1 MGRDVAGGPEETE
14 EGMKKHNSHG
24 KKCKAIS
31 RAAANKQPHTGKN
44 KGTRGKR
51 FERCHGDDDTEVFWA
66 KERKRQRMEVKLE
79 DNKLFIT
86 LPRIVPPALSRSG
99 KSYLIATTG
108 GVKRTPLLVD
118 GAPVHVVATVFIY
131 EDWAPPVKFV
141 PLIEIPKTEEEKEEE
156 EEECDWATIP
166 LLE

>member
-1 MGRDVAGGPEETE
+1 MGRDVAGGTEETE

-44 KGTRGKR
+44 RGTRGERVER
-51 FERCHGDDDTEVFWA
+51 FHGDDDTEVFWA

-79 DNKLFIT
+79 DEKLFIT
-86 LPRIVPPALSRSG
+86 LPRINPPTLSQSG

-108 GVKRTPLLVD
+108 GVKRTPLLVE
-118 GAPVHVVATVFIY
+118 GAPVHVVATAFIY
-131 EDWAPPVKFV
+131 RDCGPPVKFV
-141 PLIEIPKTEEEKEEE
+141 PLFEIPKTEEEKEEE
-156 EEECDWATIP
+156 EAEREWATIP